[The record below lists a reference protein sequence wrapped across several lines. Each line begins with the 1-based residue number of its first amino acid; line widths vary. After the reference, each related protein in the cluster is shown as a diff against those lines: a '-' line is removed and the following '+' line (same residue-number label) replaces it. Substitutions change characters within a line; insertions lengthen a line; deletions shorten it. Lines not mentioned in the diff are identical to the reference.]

1 MEIVVAPK
9 KKKKLK
15 PSFKV
20 DISFMI
26 GDADGWINKSVKLID
41 NETNR
46 DALGKLMLALEC
58 CTAAYPNGMGGY
70 DEYHGLH
77 PYDAFFVEDLNERLD
92 LDDYQEVLINAGVW
106 ETGEEKEIE
115 FIKKY
120 LKETWNPLGLKIEHE
135 YSHDGEITTSFSG
148 FTVSHTDADG
158 KKSDVIATYSK
169 EEKKLIKYAKELFLD

>member
-9 KKKKLK
+9 KTKKLK

-20 DISFMI
+20 NMTFMI
-26 GDADGWINKSVKLID
+26 GDADGWINKSVKLVD

-58 CTAAYPNGMGGY
+58 CNAAYPKGMGGY

-77 PYDAFFVEDLNERLD
+77 PYDAFFVQDLHGRLNV
-92 LDDYQEVLINAGVW
+92 DDYQEVLTDAGIW
-106 ETGEEKEIE
+106 EKGEDEEKE
-115 FIKKY
+115 FIMNY

-135 YSHDGEITTSFSG
+135 YSHDGAITTSFSG
-148 FTVSHTDADG
+148 FTVSHTDAEG

-169 EEKKLIKYAKELFLD
+169 EEKKLINDAEELFLN